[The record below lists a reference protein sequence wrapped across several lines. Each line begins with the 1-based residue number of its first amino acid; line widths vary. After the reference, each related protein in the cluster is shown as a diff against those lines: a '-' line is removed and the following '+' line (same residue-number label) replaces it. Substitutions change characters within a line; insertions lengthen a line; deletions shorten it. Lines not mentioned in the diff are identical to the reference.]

1 MSEGGREGR
10 KEGERKRMGED
21 SNCAK
26 RGGRV
31 GGGGWG
37 GGVMA
42 FGGGRCLT
50 RLADKS
56 EFVSIPIWL
65 VFAFRRHATSGSL

>member
-1 MSEGGREGR
+1 MSKGVREGG
-10 KEGERKRMGED
+10 KEGERKRMRED

-26 RGGRV
+26 RGGGG
-31 GGGGWG
+31 GGGGW

-42 FGGGRCLT
+42 FGGGRCLS

-56 EFVSIPIWL
+56 EQKSTMFQFL
-65 VFAFRRHATSGSL
+65 SGSSSPSDNTLL